1 MAEIRHHPAVGAEQR
16 AYRQH
21 QQQQGHANGNGLSL
35 NAGRDTTLMGAQ
47 VRGDSVKVDTG
58 RNLMLTSE
66 QDSDRYDSKQQN
78 ASAGGSFTFGSM
90 TGSASVNLSQDKMH
104 SNWQSVAEQTGLF
117 AGKGGFDVTAG
128 EHTRLNGA
136 VIGSTATADKN
147 RLDTGTLG
155 FSNIEN
161 HADYKTE
168 HQSVGMSTGG
178 SIGGQFAGNMANGL
192 LAGLNG
198 SGSASSVT
206 KAAVSDGTIVIRDK
220 AKQTQDVSDLSR
232 IAEGANPGLDKI
244 FDKEKGQRRIETAQ
258 LLAEIGSQAGDIART
273 QGEIAATKAA
283 TEKMKNIS
291 LDQKKDAEAQWRKA
305 NPGQEPTVADITGQV
320 YQTLYNRAMLDSG
333 MGTGGAWQQGISAAT
348 AAIQGLAG
356 GNLAQALS
364 GAAAPYLAE
373 QIHKLTTTKGP
384 DGKDVVNVQANLIA
398 HAVVGAVTA
407 YASGNPALAGASG
420 AVMGEYIAQQMYPG
434 VKREDLSEEQRQTIS
449 ALGTLAAGLAG
460 GITGDSTGGAVAGA
474 QAGKNAVENNWLS
487 VQEADRKRQLET
499 KRDYLKQEL
508 TSAETKELANINQSD
523 KARNKAIK
531 SVCTDGNKG
540 GSACGALI
548 GPAQDALKKYG
559 ENATYSLLYKG
570 LYPQDVKNLEGVLQ
584 GLDAG
589 SISRDQAI
597 TAIAK
602 ASGVSW
608 ETAAGRYDTAMQ
620 TQELTAALA
629 GAYGLKSVI
638 KEPAKESSAKQQS
651 QPSTGRTAEPNRI
664 AADEEASGWS
674 QYDKYR
680 NESGDWNWPAKLGFA
695 EEPVKTTLPV
705 GTRLDRYGEP
715 SGSFL
720 APKGTPYEQRALAP
734 GAGAEKYYEYE
745 VIKTLPVIQGK
756 IAPAFGEAGG
766 GIQILP
772 NMQERVNVEWLL
784 KNEYIRKVH

>member
-1 MAEIRHHPAVGAEQR
+1 
-16 AYRQH
+16 
-21 QQQQGHANGNGLSL
+21 
-35 NAGRDTTLMGAQ
+35 
-47 VRGDSVKVDTG
+47 
-58 RNLMLTSE
+58 
-66 QDSDRYDSKQQN
+66 
-78 ASAGGSFTFGSM
+78 
-90 TGSASVNLSQDKMH
+90 
-104 SNWQSVAEQTGLF
+104 
-117 AGKGGFDVTAG
+117 AG
-128 EHTRLNGA
+128 EHTQLNGA
-136 VIGSTATADKN
+136 VISSTASADKN

-178 SIGGQFAGNMANGL
+178 SIGSQFEGNMANGL

-206 KAAVSDGTIVIRDK
+206 ESAVSDGTIVIRDK
-220 AKQTQDVSDLSR
+220 AKQTQDVSALSR
-232 IAEGANPGLDKI
+232 DAEGANPGLDKI
-244 FDKEKGQRRIETAQ
+244 FDKDKEQRRMETAQ

-273 QGEIAATKAA
+273 QGGIAATKAA

-291 LDQKKDAEAQWRKA
+291 PDQRKDAEAQWRKA
-305 NPGQEPTVADITGQV
+305 NPGHEPTTADITGQV

-333 MGTGGAWQQGISAAT
+333 MGTGGAVQQGISAAT

-356 GNLAQALS
+356 GNIAQAVS

-373 QIHKLTTTKGP
+373 QIHALTTTKGP
-384 DGKDVVNVQANLIA
+384 NGREVVNVEANLVA

-407 YASGNPALAGASG
+407 YASGNAALAGASG
-420 AVMGEYIAQQMYPG
+420 AAMGEYIAQQMYPG

-460 GITGDSTGGAVAGA
+460 GNDGGSAGNAVAGA

-487 VQEADRKRQLET
+487 VQEADRKKQLET

-508 TSAETKELANINQSD
+508 TSAETKELADINQSD

-540 GSACGALI
+540 GAACGALI

-559 ENATYSLLYKG
+559 ENATYSLLYKD

-597 TAIAK
+597 TAIAQ

-638 KEPAKESSAKQQS
+638 KEPTKESSAKQQS

-674 QYDKYR
+674 QYNKYR

-745 VIKTLPVIQGK
+745 VIKPLPVIQGK

-784 KNEYIRKVH
+784 KNEYIREVH

>member
-1 MAEIRHHPAVGAEQR
+1 VSASVNAGKGR
-16 AYRQH
+16 ANGNGLTH
-21 QQQQGHANGNGLSL
+21 TETTLTAGNGLSL
-35 NAGRDTTLMGAQ
+35 NAGRDTTLTGAQ
-47 VRGDSVKVDTG
+47 VRGESVKVDTG
-58 RNLMLTSE
+58 RNLTLTSE

-104 SNWQSVAEQTGLF
+104 SNWQSVAEQTGIF

-128 EHTRLNGA
+128 EHTQLNGA
-136 VIGSTATADKN
+136 VISSAAGADKN

-178 SIGGQFAGNMANGL
+178 SIGSQFEGNMANGL

-220 AKQTQDVSDLSR
+220 AKQTRDVSALSR
-232 IAEGANPGLDKI
+232 DAEGANPGLDKI
-244 FDKEKGQRRIETAQ
+244 FDKDKEQRRMETAQ

-291 LDQKKDAEAQWRKA
+291 PDQRKDAEAQWRKA
-305 NPGQEPTVADITGQV
+305 DPGHEPTTADITGQV

-333 MGTGGAWQQGISAAT
+333 MGTGGAVQQGISAAT

-356 GNLAQALS
+356 GNIAQAVS
-364 GAAAPYLAE
+364 GAAAPYLAK
-373 QIHKLTTTKGP
+373 QIHTLTTTKGP
-384 DGKDVVNVQANLIA
+384 DGRDVVNVQANLIA

-407 YASGNPALAGASG
+407 YASGNAALVGASG
-420 AVMGEYIAQQMYPG
+420 AAMGEYIAQQMYPG

-449 ALGTLAAGLAG
+449 ALGTLAAGLVG
-460 GITGDSTGGAVAGA
+460 GIVGDSAGNAVAGA

-487 VQEADRKRQLET
+487 VQEADRKKQLET

-508 TSAETKELANINQSD
+508 TSAETKELADINQSD
-523 KARNKAIK
+523 KARSKAIK

-540 GSACGALI
+540 GAACGALI

-559 ENATYSLLYKG
+559 ENATYSLLYKD

-597 TAIAK
+597 TAIAQ

-608 ETAAGRYDTAMQ
+608 ETATGRYDTAMQ

-638 KEPAKESSAKQQS
+638 KEPTKESSAKQQS

-674 QYDKYR
+674 QYNKYR

-695 EEPVKTTLPV
+695 EEPVKATLPV

-734 GAGAEKYYEYE
+734 GSGRR
-745 VIKTLPVIQGK
+745 K
-756 IAPAFGEAGG
+756 I
-766 GIQILP
+766 L
-772 NMQERVNVEWLL
+772 
-784 KNEYIRKVH
+784 

>member
-35 NAGRDTTLMGAQ
+35 NAGRDTTLTGAQ

-78 ASAGGSFTFGSM
+78 VSAGGSFTFGSM

-178 SIGGQFAGNMANGL
+178 SIGGQFAGNVANGL

-232 IAEGANPGLDKI
+232 DAEGANPGLDKI
-244 FDKEKGQRRIETAQ
+244 FDKEKEQRRMETAQ

-320 YQTLYNRAMLDSG
+320 YQTLYNREMLATG
-333 MGTGGAWQQGISAAT
+333 LGTGGAWQQGISAAT

-356 GNLAQALS
+356 DNLAQAVS

-398 HAVVGAVTA
+398 HAVVGAVTS

-474 QAGKNAVENNWLS
+474 QAGKNAVENNFLS
-487 VQEADRKRQLET
+487 TTSSDKLDKAVEKIKNGDKTLATANELIKLENADKRSDALVSIFTKDPSNMSSTERAELAGYLRVYASEMEKEYGAAVSQELVKGLLSGQDYIKRNPDSEAMSKAQSIMNTWGYHKSNASIGDAPLIFGSSVLGNTIREGMALNAAIGVGVNAGVQLSGNDPFSYVDVIMAGVTAAATTGKGILPSAGINMGGAAIGSGVKGENPVNSVAGAAAGTVVGGIGGEIIKGAASKLGKDSISDLTGAVLGGYISEKT
-499 KRDYLKQEL
+499 GNAAKDYLD
-508 TSAETKELANINQSD
+508 ETDDAN
-523 KARNKAIK
+523 A
-531 SVCTDGNKG
+531 
-540 GSACGALI
+540 
-548 GPAQDALKKYG
+548 KK
-559 ENATYSLLYKG
+559 
-570 LYPQDVKNLEGVLQ
+570 
-584 GLDAG
+584 
-589 SISRDQAI
+589 
-597 TAIAK
+597 
-602 ASGVSW
+602 
-608 ETAAGRYDTAMQ
+608 
-620 TQELTAALA
+620 
-629 GAYGLKSVI
+629 
-638 KEPAKESSAKQQS
+638 
-651 QPSTGRTAEPNRI
+651 
-664 AADEEASGWS
+664 
-674 QYDKYR
+674 
-680 NESGDWNWPAKLGFA
+680 
-695 EEPVKTTLPV
+695 
-705 GTRLDRYGEP
+705 
-715 SGSFL
+715 
-720 APKGTPYEQRALAP
+720 
-734 GAGAEKYYEYE
+734 
-745 VIKTLPVIQGK
+745 
-756 IAPAFGEAGG
+756 
-766 GIQILP
+766 
-772 NMQERVNVEWLL
+772 
-784 KNEYIRKVH
+784 